1 MTPAVPRYGRPAT
14 GGRKIRTMS
23 GDQKPAGPAG
33 LTESLAGRARWAAIV
48 VFAAVTAAG
57 ATWLNPTAPVA
68 VAGAIVAVGAAIPL
82 VLGWRP
88 VLIYVTAATAGIAM
102 LGHGMSSNIGWFGVC
117 LLTGWCVLAG
127 SRREALAY
135 WAGTMLLFAA
145 EWLWVQPDP
154 GWGAW
159 LAGVT
164 LTAAFS
170 VLIRRDRDLLRRLR
184 QAQAGL
190 AERARAQERNRIA
203 RELHDV
209 IGHTLT
215 VSLLHVQSARLAVE
229 HDPADAARA
238 LAEAERLG
246 RECLAEVR
254 TTVGMLREDGAA
266 DRTAPLPGAGGLP
279 ALVEQFRSAG
289 ADVTLAV
296 EGDAGGLPATTGL
309 AVYRIAQEAL
319 TNAAKHAPGA
329 PTEVRLRVSPGEVTL
344 TADSRTVPGKRPGG
358 GTGTGLGV
366 LSMRER
372 AESVGGSCEAGPG
385 GRGWLVRARLP
396 LTGVT
401 P

>member
-1 MTPAVPRYGRPAT
+1 MVTRDGRPAT
-14 GGRKIRTMS
+14 GGRKIRTMG
-23 GDQKPAGPAG
+23 GDLEPAG
-33 LTESLAGRARWAAIV
+33 LTESLAGGARWAAIV

-57 ATWLNPTAPVA
+57 AVRLNPSAPVA
-68 VAGAIVAVGAAIPL
+68 VAGATVAVWAAIPL

-88 VLIYVTAATAGIAM
+88 VLIYAAVATAGIAM

-117 LLTGWCVLAG
+117 LLTCWCVLAVR
-127 SRREALAY
+127 RREALAY

-164 LTAAFS
+164 LATAFS
-170 VLIRRDRDLLRRLR
+170 VLIRHDRDLLRQLRL
-184 QAQAGL
+184 AQAGL

-229 HDPADAARA
+229 HDPADAAHA

-254 TTVGMLREDGAA
+254 TAVGMLREHDTA
-266 DRTAPLPGAGGLP
+266 DRTAPLPGAAGLP

-289 ADVTLAV
+289 ADVTLTV
-296 EGDAGGLPATTGL
+296 QGDAAGLPATTGL

-344 TADSRTVPGKRPGG
+344 TADSRAVPGQ
-358 GTGTGLGV
+358 GTGLGV
-366 LSMRER
+366 VSMRER

-401 P
+401 S

>member
-1 MTPAVPRYGRPAT
+1 MTPALPRHGRPAT
-14 GGRKIRTMS
+14 GGRTIRTMS
-23 GDQKPAGPAG
+23 GDLAAAGPADPAGPAEH
-33 LTESLAGRARWAAIV
+33 LPGRARWAALA
-48 VFAAVTAAG
+48 VFAVFTAAG
-57 ATWLNPTAPVA
+57 VIRLNPSAPAA
-68 VAGAIVAVGAAIPL
+68 VAGAVVAVGAAALL

-88 VLIYVTAATAGIAM
+88 VLLYAAVATAGSAV
-102 LGHGMSSNIGWFGVC
+102 LGNATSSNVGWFTIC
-117 LLTGWCVLAG
+117 LLTAWCVLAG
-127 SRREALAY
+127 SRLEGLAY
-135 WAGTMLLFAA
+135 WAGVVVLFAA
-145 EWLWVQPDP
+145 EWLWGQADP

-170 VLIRRDRDLLRRLR
+170 VLIRHDRDLLRQLRL
-184 QAQAGL
+184 AQAGL
-190 AERARAQERNRIA
+190 ADRARAQERNRIA

-254 TTVGMLREDGAA
+254 TTVGMLREDDAA
-266 DRTAPLPGAGGLP
+266 DRTAPLPGAGALP

-289 ADVTLAV
+289 ADVTLTV
-296 EGDAGGLPATTGL
+296 EGDTAGLPATTGL

-329 PTEVRLRVSPGEVTL
+329 ATEVRLRVSPGEVTL
-344 TADSRTVPGKRPGG
+344 TTDSQAVPGK
-358 GTGTGLGV
+358 GTGLGV
-366 LSMRER
+366 VSMRER

-385 GRGWLVRARLP
+385 GRGWLVRATLP

-401 P
+401 S

>member
-1 MTPAVPRYGRPAT
+1 
-14 GGRKIRTMS
+14 MS
-23 GDQKPAGPAG
+23 GDLEPAGPSRLNEP
-33 LTESLAGRARWAAIV
+33 LTGGARWAAIV
-48 VFAAVTAAG
+48 VFAVVSAAG
-57 ATWLNPTAPVA
+57 TVRLNPTAPVA
-68 VAGAIVAVGAAIPL
+68 VAGAIVAVGAAAL
-82 VLGWRP
+82 LLLGWRP
-88 VLIYVTAATAGIAM
+88 VLLYAAVATAGIAV
-102 LGHGMSSNIGWFGVC
+102 LGNATSSNVGWFTIC
-117 LLTGWCVLAG
+117 LLTAWCVLAG
-127 SRREALAY
+127 SRLEGLVY
-135 WAGTMLLFAA
+135 WAAVVLLFTA
-145 EWLWVQPDP
+145 EWLWGRADP

-159 LAGVT
+159 MAGVT

-170 VLIRRDRDLLRRLR
+170 VLIRHDRDLLRQLR

-229 HDPADAARA
+229 HDPADAARS

-254 TTVGMLREDGAA
+254 TTVGMLREDDAA

-289 ADVTLAV
+289 ADVTLTV
-296 EGDAGGLPATTGL
+296 EGDIAGLPATTGL

-319 TNAAKHAPGA
+319 TNAVQHAPGA

-344 TADSRTVPGKRPGG
+344 TADSRAVPGQ
-358 GTGTGLGV
+358 GTGLGV
-366 LSMRER
+366 VSMRER

-385 GRGWLVRARLP
+385 GRGWLVRATLP
-396 LTGVT
+396 VTGVT

>member
-1 MTPAVPRYGRPAT
+1 
-14 GGRKIRTMS
+14 MS
-23 GDQKPAGPAG
+23 GDLDPGGPAELAPAGLAPAGLASLG

-57 ATWLNPTAPVA
+57 AIWLNPSAPVA
-68 VAGAIVAVGAAIPL
+68 VAGAVVAVGGAVPL

-88 VLIYVTAATAGIAM
+88 VLVYAAIATAGIAM
-102 LGHGMSSNIGWFGVC
+102 LGHGMSSNLGWFGVC

-164 LTAAFS
+164 LATAFS
-170 VLIRRDRDLLRRLR
+170 LLIRHDRDLLRRLR

-190 AERARAQERNRIA
+190 AEQARAQERNRIA

-229 HDPADAARA
+229 HDPADAGHA
-238 LAEAERLG
+238 LAEAERLS

-254 TTVGMLREDGAA
+254 TTVGMLREDDAA

-289 ADVTLAV
+289 ADVTLTV
-296 EGDAGGLPATTGL
+296 EGDVAGLPATTGL

-319 TNAAKHAPGA
+319 TNAAKHAPGV
-329 PTEVRLRVSPGEVTL
+329 PTEVRLRVCPGEATL
-344 TADSRTVPGKRPGG
+344 TADTRAVPGRGPVADAGP
-358 GTGTGLGV
+358 GLGV
-366 LSMRER
+366 VSMRER

-396 LTGVT
+396 LTGGA

>member
-1 MTPAVPRYGRPAT
+1 
-14 GGRKIRTMS
+14 MS
-23 GDQKPAGPAG
+23 GDLEPAG
-33 LTESLAGRARWAAIV
+33 LTESLAGGARWAAIV

-57 ATWLNPTAPVA
+57 AIWLNPTALVA
-68 VAGAIVAVGAAIPL
+68 VAGAIVAVSAAIPL

-102 LGHGMSSNIGWFGVC
+102 LGHGMSSNLGWFGVC

-164 LTAAFS
+164 LAAAFS
-170 VLIRRDRDLLRRLR
+170 VLIRRDRDLLRQLR

-254 TTVGMLREDGAA
+254 TTVGMLREDDAA

-289 ADVTLAV
+289 ADVTLTV
-296 EGDAGGLPATTGL
+296 EGDTAGLPATTGL

-329 PTEVRLRVSPGEVTL
+329 PTEVRLRGSPGEVTL
-344 TADSRTVPGKRPGG
+344 TADSRTMPGRGPGAEAG
-358 GTGTGLGV
+358 PGLGV
-366 LSMRER
+366 VSMRER

-396 LTGVT
+396 LNGGT

>member
-1 MTPAVPRYGRPAT
+1 
-14 GGRKIRTMS
+14 MS
-23 GDQKPAGPAG
+23 GDLEPAG
-33 LTESLAGRARWAAIV
+33 LTESLAGRVRWAAIV

-57 ATWLNPTAPVA
+57 AVWLNPTAPVA

-88 VLIYVTAATAGIAM
+88 VLIYAAVATAGIAM

-117 LLTGWCVLAG
+117 LLTCWCVLAG
-127 SRREALAY
+127 RRREALAY
-135 WAGTMLLFAA
+135 WAGTVLLFAA

-164 LTAAFS
+164 LATAFS
-170 VLIRRDRDLLRRLR
+170 VLIRRDRDLLRQLR

-254 TTVGMLREDGAA
+254 TTVGMLREDDAA

-279 ALVEQFRSAG
+279 ALVKQFRSAG
-289 ADVTLAV
+289 ADVTLTV
-296 EGDAGGLPATTGL
+296 EGDTAGLPATTSL

-319 TNAAKHAPGA
+319 TNAAKHASGA

-344 TADSRTVPGKRPGG
+344 TADTRALPGRGH

-372 AESVGGSCEAGPG
+372 AESVGGTCEAGPG

-396 LTGVT
+396 LNGGT

>member
-57 ATWLNPTAPVA
+57 AIWLNPTAPVA

-254 TTVGMLREDGAA
+254 TTVGMLREDDAA

-296 EGDAGGLPATTGL
+296 EGDVAGLPATTGL

-329 PTEVRLRVSPGEVTL
+329 PTEVRLTVSPREATL
-344 TADSRTVPGKRPGG
+344 TADTRPVPARGPGADAG
-358 GTGTGLGV
+358 PGLGMV
-366 LSMRER
+366 SMRER
-372 AESVGGSCEAGPG
+372 AESVGGSCEAAPG

-396 LTGVT
+396 LAGGTS
-401 P
+401 